1 METSKPLSEL
11 PSEPE
16 ERYVDYCDLS
26 DDDEDTTHEQSR
38 IENMHSLGPK

>member
-11 PSEPE
+11 PSLPI

-26 DDDEDTTHEQSR
+26 EDDEDTIYEQSR